1 MKNILSNALFFT
13 AGAVIGS
20 VVTWKLVKTKYEQIS
35 REEIESV
42 REMYES
48 LDASKNGDVDS
59 EDDEEDPDNK
69 NEYGKIINNSGYI
82 KLSTD
87 KRNDKEE
94 EEEGDDDMIEPY
106 VIIPE
111 EFDEVGYETMTLTYY
126 DGDGVLAYGDT
137 DEVIEDVG
145 ELVCEDFA
153 DHFGEYDED
162 PDVVYVRNDNLRIDF
177 EILKDT
183 RSYSEVN

>member
-35 REEIESV
+35 QEEIKSV

-48 LDASKNGDVDS
+48 LNASKNEEVYS
-59 EDDEEDPDNK
+59 EDAEEDPDDK
-69 NEYGKIINNSGYI
+69 NEYGKIINKSSYI
-82 KLSTD
+82 TLSAD
-87 KRNDKEE
+87 KRDDKKKE

-126 DGDGVLAYGDT
+126 EDGVLAYGDT
-137 DEVIEDVG
+137 DEVVENVG